1 MSTIIYTV
9 HFPAYFE
16 IICNGKMTA
25 ELQTFSTIR
34 KTTQKQGVQYAL
46 EIKEF
51 SVYYADFSG

>member
-1 MSTIIYTV
+1 MY
-9 HFPAYFE
+9 FPAYFE

-25 ELQTFSTIR
+25 ELQTFSTIH
-34 KTTQKQGVQYAL
+34 KPVTTQKQGVQYAS

>member
-1 MSTIIYTV
+1 MIYTV